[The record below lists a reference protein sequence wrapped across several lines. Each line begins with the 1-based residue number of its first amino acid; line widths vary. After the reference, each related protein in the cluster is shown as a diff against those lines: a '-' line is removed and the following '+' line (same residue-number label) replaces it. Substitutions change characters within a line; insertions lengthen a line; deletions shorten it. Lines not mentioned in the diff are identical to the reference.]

1 MIKRVSRQALIT
13 LGVLGGLSAFIDW
26 KRLPLSIIIGGLLAL
41 ANFRGLHWGVTGL
54 FSSEEAS
61 ESRGKLVFFS
71 VFRLL
76 ILFALLALLLYLRLV
91 NVIGILAGL
100 TVVFFF
106 IVIEGFREAKKL

>member
-1 MIKRVSRQALIT
+1 MVKRINRQALIT
-13 LGVLGGLSAFIDW
+13 LIIIAGLSALVEW

-41 ANFRGLHWGVTGL
+41 ANLKGLHWGVTGL

-71 VFRLL
+71 IFRLL
-76 ILFALLALLLYLRLV
+76 ILFAILAVLLYLRLV

-106 IVIEGFREAKKL
+106 IVIEGFREAKRL